1 MINQTWP
8 KYADTDG
15 NVVYAVAATKIT
27 QAIDGSGKADF
38 GSGYQAE
45 TLSAQFMAVFQPV
58 AGGYIFKSQYGET
71 LYMSKTAFEAKYSIV
86 GQAVTWSSVTG
97 KPASFAPTI
106 GTTATTAMAGNKV
119 PTASERGGVLLQ
131 TAIVALTDSS
141 GGTSGGNTV
150 AAVPAATAATT
161 DATAASLTST
171 NAAITAIKNDFA
183 TLSAKYNAL
192 LAAVKAAG
200 ITA

>member
-27 QAIDGSGKADF
+27 QAIDGSGKAEF
-38 GSGYQAE
+38 GSGYPAE

-58 AGGYIFKSQYGET
+58 VGGYIFKSQYGET
-71 LYMSKTAFEAKYSIV
+71 LYMSKAAFEAKYSIV

-119 PTASERGGVLLQ
+119 PTATERGGVLLQ

-150 AAVPAATAATT
+150 AAVPLATAATT
-161 DATAASLTST
+161 DTTAASLTST
-171 NAAITAIKNDFA
+171 NAAITAMRNDIA
-183 TLSAKYNAL
+183 TLTAKLNASM
-192 LAAVKAAG
+192 AANKAAG
-200 ITA
+200 VTA